1 MSQKGVNRRGFL
13 KRSVG
18 ASAGAA
24 LGLGSFEEQNLL
36 ARAAETQGPVEG
48 PEKETPETARA
59 ESGSGSN
66 ELPFG
71 KIKNLKISRL
81 ICGGNL
87 MSGYAHSRDLIYVS
101 DLVKRYFTNEKI
113 FETLEICEK
122 NGINTLIAH
131 ALSGELLNK
140 YWNERG
146 GLIQW
151 IAQSYGGVK
160 DMTGEA
166 KTAIDNGAVGVFLRG
181 NDADE
186 LAREKRIDLIVK
198 FVEFAKKKGI
208 PVGVG
213 AHNLR
218 VPVMCEEAGVE
229 PDFYMK
235 TLHRPD
241 YWSGRLP
248 DEHTD
253 PMDVKH
259 GDNYWDMYPEK
270 TAEFMRTV
278 KRPWIAYKVLAA
290 GAIHPQDGFEY
301 VFRNGADFA
310 CVGMFDFQILEDV
323 IIAKKILSEKLDR
336 ERPWMA

>member
-1 MSQKGVNRRGFL
+1 V
-13 KRSVG
+13 
-18 ASAGAA
+18 AGA
-24 LGLGSFEEQNLL
+24 
-36 ARAAETQGPVEG
+36 ET
-48 PEKETPETARA
+48 ETPKTARA
-59 ESGSGSN
+59 ESGSGGN

-87 MSGYAHSRDLIYVS
+87 ISGYAHSRDLIYVS

-113 FETLEICEK
+113 FETLEICEE
-122 NGINTLIAH
+122 NGINALITH

-146 GLIQW
+146 GRIQW
-151 IAQSYGGVK
+151 ISQSSGGVK

-166 KTAIDNGAVGVFLRG
+166 KLAIDNGAVGVFLRG
-181 NDADE
+181 NDADD
-186 LAREKRIDLIVK
+186 LTKEKRIDLIFK
-198 FVEFAKKKGI
+198 FVEFAKKRGI

-253 PMDVKH
+253 PMDREH

-270 TAEFMRTV
+270 TAEFMKTV

-290 GAIHPQDGFEY
+290 GAIHPKDGFEY
-301 VFRNGADFA
+301 VFGNGADFA

-323 IIAKKILSEKLDR
+323 IIAKKILSGKLDR
-336 ERPWMA
+336 ERAWMA